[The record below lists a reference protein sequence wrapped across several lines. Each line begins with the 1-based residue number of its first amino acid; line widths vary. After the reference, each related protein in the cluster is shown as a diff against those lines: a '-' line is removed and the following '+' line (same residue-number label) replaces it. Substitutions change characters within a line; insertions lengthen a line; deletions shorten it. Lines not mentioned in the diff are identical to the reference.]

1 MESDIDFGDLRD
13 DKLIQQKLTSFHNSV
28 QKIGK
33 IVELSSNPDLYEK
46 LTTKEKVDFDLFM
59 AYTLNTLFWLYMKTK
74 GEDPNKSEIKNQLNR
89 VKEYMVK
96 AKDVRVSVIVVFF
109 LTRTFQA
116 NDKAHRPRVNQAAAA
131 RFIKH
136 GIHYKDGDEPE
147 EPPVKKMKLSD

>member
-13 DKLIQQKLTSFHNSV
+13 DKLIQQKLTNFHNSV

-96 AKDVRVSVIVVFF
+96 AKD
-109 LTRTFQA
+109 A